1 MRWMMV
7 MVVAI
12 ALGAGGLFSN
22 LGSLVRNTA
31 AQEATPS
38 SAALGEAAV
47 AGEDSDKLTPVLA
60 SIIGRETAPV
70 LASDGK
76 YYVVYEL
83 LITNTMN
90 SPSSLEA
97 VTVLDA
103 DDRSEIL
110 HLDAKA
116 MVEEE
121 ALRLLDREPAA
132 DAVLPPNAGRILTLT
147 VTFESDGDIP
157 AALAHRIETK
167 GQSAFSTEVRPSS
180 YIAANLSLSGQAPPV
195 LSPPLRGEGWISAE
209 GCCSPASHHV
219 NGVFAINGHF
229 AVGQRFAIDYIRI
242 DDEGRL
248 VAGDPTQE
256 ESWIGYRAPVLAA
269 ADGIVVSSLDELPNQ
284 APPAV
289 MPDQS
294 KMSLEEIE
302 GNHVTIDHGNGLYT
316 FYGHLDPG
324 SVTVKVGDQVKT
336 GDQLGLVGDSG
347 GSQIAHLHFHVMDRA
362 NPAEAD
368 GYPFVFDSFALV
380 AQADFND
387 LLPALEGAAAF
398 PSRAEFDPVLHEQ
411 EMPLTYTIVDF
422 PDQDP

>member
-1 MRWMMV
+1 MRWMTV
-7 MVVAI
+7 LVVAI

-22 LGSLVRNTA
+22 LGSSVRSTE

-38 SAALGEAAV
+38 AAILEEPAV
-47 AGEDSDKLTPVLA
+47 GVTGRDRLTPVLA

-103 DDRSEIL
+103 DNGNEIL
-110 HLDAKA
+110 QLNAEA
-116 MVEEE
+116 MVEQE

-132 DAVLPPNAGRILTLT
+132 DAVLPANAGRILMLA
-147 VTFESDGDIP
+147 VTFDSADEIP
-157 AALAHRIETK
+157 AALAHRIDTL
-167 GQSAFSTEVRPSS
+167 GQSAFSTGVTPST
-180 YIAANLSLSGQAPPV
+180 YVAANLGLSGQAPPV
-195 LSPPLRGEGWISAE
+195 LSSPLRGEGWISAE

-219 NGVFAINGHF
+219 NGVFAINGTF

-248 VAGDPTQE
+248 VAGDPSIQAN
-256 ESWIGYRAPVLAA
+256 WIGYRAPVLAV
-269 ADGIVVSSLDELPNQ
+269 ADGVVVSTNNELPNQ
-284 APPAV
+284 VPTI

-294 KMSLEEIE
+294 TMSLEEIE
-302 GNHVTIDHGNGLYT
+302 GNHVIIDHGNGLFT

-324 SVTVKVGDQVKT
+324 SVAVEVGEQVKT

-368 GYPFVFDSFALV
+368 GYPFVFDSFVLAG
-380 AQADFND
+380 QADFNE
-387 LLPALEGAAAF
+387 LVPALEGEAAF
-398 PSRAEFDPVLHEQ
+398 PSRAELDPVTREL
-411 EMPLTYTIVDF
+411 EMPLSYTIVDF
-422 PDQDP
+422 PDE